1 LERSA
6 FFIDGRGEG
15 VMESLYKRQQEKYY
29 KVGFYGGVTVM
40 APLILLGAFNRSLPT
55 PWLKALVAIV
65 GVYGLLFLGY
75 SSFLLFRL
83 LRQGVR
89 ETRARRA
96 GVPDIE
102 TGGAR
107 GSGGTTAALVS
118 ADPGETPRFWSYRRV
133 LVLCGVVGIIGSLI
147 RIAGWWTS

>member
-1 LERSA
+1 MW
-6 FFIDGRGEG
+6 RG
-15 VMESLYKRQQEKYY
+15 QQEKYY
-29 KVGFYGGVTVM
+29 KVGFYGAATVM

-55 PWLKALVAIV
+55 PWLKGLAAIL
-65 GVYGLLFLGY
+65 GVYALFVFGY
-75 SSFLLFRL
+75 LSFLLFRL

-96 GVPDIE
+96 GVPDIA
-102 TGGAR
+102 TGSAR
-107 GSGGTTAALVS
+107 GSGETPAALVS
-118 ADPGETPRFWSYRRV
+118 ADPGEAPRFWTYRRV